1 MSAMWLHPIDS
12 RRRAARDGVP
22 GSARHVPASKARQ
35 GGVALLAAM
44 LTVTLVATLAA
55 AALWQQWRAVEVE
68 TAERA
73 RLQSSWVLVGALD
86 WSRLILREDGRT
98 PGADHLAEPWAI
110 PLEEARLSTFLSAE
124 RNVPGEVAETLPD
137 AFLSGRIVD
146 AQSKLNVMNLVE
158 AGKPV
163 PEAVAAF
170 TKLFGLL
177 GLPAQDLAVM
187 IASLQRVFPAP
198 NASNPTA
205 NNASS
210 TPTSS
215 TAAAAA
221 MPSASAA
228 SAAGGATAALD
239 PSVSVDLDAPLLP
252 QRMSQLPWLGVSSTT
267 ATALEPYV
275 TVLPVRTALN
285 INTASAE
292 ALFASVPALDLA
304 GAQRLVA
311 QRSRSFFRTI
321 SDGSEALGTTRFID
335 GQHGVAS
342 SFFETHGRL
351 RIDKTWVDEHSLLR
365 RNGVEVVILWRER
378 GAGATSSEPKR

>member
-1 MSAMWLHPIDS
+1 MTPDAHHRPG
-12 RRRAARDGVP
+12 RRV
-22 GSARHVPASKARQ
+22 RQ
-35 GGVALLAAM
+35 RGVALLAAM

-73 RLQSSWVLVGALD
+73 RLQSSWVLIGALD

-110 PLEEARLSTFLSAE
+110 ALEEARLSTFLAAE
-124 RNVPGEVAETLPD
+124 RSAPGEVADTLPE

-146 AQSKLNVMNLVE
+146 AQSKLNVLNLVE
-158 AGKPV
+158 IGKPV

-198 NASNPTA
+198 SPSNPTA
-205 NNASS
+205 GNASA
-210 TPTSS
+210 TPTAS

-221 MPSASAA
+221 ATPAASAA
-228 SAAGGATAALD
+228 SSAGSATATLD
-239 PSVSVDLDAPLLP
+239 PSVSIEADAPLLP
-252 QRMSQLPWLGVSSTT
+252 QRMSQLPWLGVSPAT

-285 INTASAE
+285 INPASAE
-292 ALFASVPALDLA
+292 ALFASVPSLDLA

-311 QRSRSFFRTI
+311 QRSRSFFRTL
-321 SDGSEALGTTRFID
+321 SDGSEALGSTLRFVD
-335 GQHGVAS
+335 GQHGVSS

-351 RIDKTWVDEHSLLR
+351 RIDRNWVEERSLLR

-378 GAGATSSEPKR
+378 GAGATTPGPGR

>member
-1 MSAMWLHPIDS
+1 MN
-12 RRRAARDGVP
+12 ARTVPPREPGV
-22 GSARHVPASKARQ
+22 RQ
-35 GGVALLAAM
+35 RGVALLAAM

-55 AALWQQWRAVEVE
+55 SALWQQWRAVEVE

-73 RLQSSWVLVGALD
+73 RLQASWVLIGALD
-86 WSRLILREDGRT
+86 WSRLILREDGRA

-110 PLEEARLSTFLSAE
+110 ALEEARLSTFLSAE
-124 RNVPGEVAETLPD
+124 RNVPGDAVDTLPE
-137 AFLSGRIVD
+137 AFLSGRIMD
-146 AQSKLNVMNLVE
+146 AQSKLNVINLVE

-170 TKLFGLL
+170 TKLFGML

-205 NNASS
+205 NNASA
-210 TPTSS
+210 TPTAS

-221 MPSASAA
+221 ATPASGAASGAAAGSAA
-228 SAAGGATAALD
+228 SLD
-239 PSVSVDLDAPLLP
+239 PSVSIEPDAPLLP
-252 QRMSQLPWLGVSSTT
+252 QRMSQLPWLGVSSAT
-267 ATALEPYV
+267 ARALEPYV

-292 ALFASVPALDLA
+292 ALFASVPTLDLA

-311 QRSRSFFRTI
+311 QRSRSFFRTL
-321 SDGSEALGTTRFID
+321 SDGSEALGTARFVD
-335 GQHGVAS
+335 GQHGVSS

-351 RIDKTWVDEHSLLR
+351 RIDRTWVDEHSLLR

-378 GAGATSSEPKR
+378 GAGATSPGPAR

>member
-1 MSAMWLHPIDS
+1 MSAHHPGRPA
-12 RRRAARDGVP
+12 RRQ
-22 GSARHVPASKARQ
+22 K
-35 GGVALLAAM
+35 GVALLAAM

-110 PLEEARLSTFLSAE
+110 ALEEARLSTFLAAE
-124 RNVPGEVAETLPD
+124 RPTADDATQTLPD

-177 GLPAQDLAVM
+177 GLPAQDLEIM

-198 NASNPTA
+198 STAAATA
-205 NNASS
+205 NNASA
-210 TPTSS
+210 TPAAP

-221 MPSASAA
+221 SMPSGAA
-228 SAAGGATAALD
+228 SSPAAGSTATSLD
-239 PSVSVDLDAPLLP
+239 PSVSIEANAPLLP
-252 QRMSQLPWLGVSSTT
+252 QRMPQLPWLGVSSTT

-292 ALFASVPALDLA
+292 ALFASVPNLDLA

-311 QRSRSFFRTI
+311 QRSRSFFRTLA
-321 SDGSEALGTTRFID
+321 DGSEALGTTRFID

-351 RIDKTWVDEHSLLR
+351 RIGQTWLDEHSLLR

-378 GAGATSSEPKR
+378 GAGATFTSTPR

>member
-1 MSAMWLHPIDS
+1 MRTVRCSPVDP
-12 RRRAARDGVP
+12 RRRAERDGAA
-22 GSARHVPASKARQ
+22 SNARRVPASKARQ
-35 GGVALLAAM
+35 CGVALLAAM

-110 PLEEARLSTFLSAE
+110 ALEEARLSTFLSAE
-124 RNVPGEVAETLPD
+124 KNAPGEAAETLPD
-137 AFLSGRIVD
+137 AFLSGRIMD

-210 TPTSS
+210 IPTAS

-221 MPSASAA
+221 STPANGAA
-228 SAAGGATAALD
+228 SAPRAASADL
-239 PSVSVDLDAPLLP
+239 SVSVELDAPLLP
-252 QRMSQLPWLGVSSTT
+252 QRMSQLPWLGVSSAT

-311 QRSRSFFRTI
+311 QRSRSFFRTL

-342 SFFETHGRL
+342 SFFETYGRL
-351 RIDKTWVDEHSLLR
+351 RLDKTWVEEHSLLR

-378 GAGATSSEPKR
+378 GAGATSAEPKR

>member
-1 MSAMWLHPIDS
+1 MMTVRLSSVDSHLH
-12 RRRAARDGVP
+12 AERDGAP
-22 GSARHVPASKARQ
+22 ANIRRVPASKARQ

-110 PLEEARLSTFLSAE
+110 ALEEARLSTFLSAE
-124 RNVPGEVAETLPD
+124 RNAPGDAVETLPD

-177 GLPAQDLAVM
+177 GLPAQDLALM

-210 TPTSS
+210 IPTAS

-221 MPSASAA
+221 ATPATGAA
-228 SAAGGATAALD
+228 SASRATAPD
-239 PSVSVDLDAPLLP
+239 PSVSVELDAPLLP
-252 QRMSQLPWLGVSSTT
+252 QRMSQLPWLGVSSAT

-285 INTASAE
+285 INTASTE

-304 GAQRLVA
+304 GAQRLIA
-311 QRSRSFFRTI
+311 QRSRSFFRTL

-342 SFFETHGRL
+342 SFFETYGRL
-351 RIDKTWVDEHSLLR
+351 RIDKTWVEEHSLLR

-378 GAGATSSEPKR
+378 GAGATSAEPKR

>member
-1 MSAMWLHPIDS
+1 MNT
-12 RRRAARDGVP
+12 RRRTSPRRTPGV
-22 GSARHVPASKARQ
+22 RQ
-35 GGVALLAAM
+35 HGVALLAAM

-73 RLQSSWVLVGALD
+73 RLQASWVLVGALD
-86 WSRLILREDGRT
+86 WSRLILREDGRA

-110 PLEEARLSTFLSAE
+110 ALEEARLSTFLASE
-124 RNVPGEVAETLPD
+124 RSVPGDAVDTLPD

-146 AQSKLNVMNLVE
+146 AQSKLNVLNLVE

-170 TKLFGLL
+170 TKLFNVL

-187 IASLQRVFPAP
+187 IAGLQRVFPAP
-198 NASNPTA
+198 SASNPTA
-205 NNASS
+205 NNASA
-210 TPTSS
+210 TPASS

-221 MPSASAA
+221 ATPATGAA
-228 SAAGGATAALD
+228 SGAAAGAAAASLD
-239 PSVSVDLDAPLLP
+239 PSVSIEPDAPLLP
-252 QRMSQLPWLGVSSTT
+252 QRMSQLPWLGVSSAT
-267 ATALEPYV
+267 ARALEPYV
-275 TVLPVRTALN
+275 TVLPVRTPLN

-292 ALFASVPALDLA
+292 ALFASVPTLDIA

-311 QRSRSFFRTI
+311 QRSRSFFRTLA
-321 SDGSEALGTTRFID
+321 DGSEALGTARFVD
-335 GQHGVAS
+335 GQHGVSS
-342 SFFETHGRL
+342 SFFETQGRL
-351 RIDKTWVDEHSLLR
+351 RIDRTWVDEHSLLR

-378 GAGATSSEPKR
+378 GAGATPPGPAR